1 MIDPLGVIQIG
12 AGILATF
19 PLIDHWWRMRRI
31 SNQRNMEP
39 GEEKTDSPIVV
50 VLPIWN
56 EEKIIR
62 LRLENLSEQRYV
74 GDWSLMIVDSAS
86 TDNGLQIIDT
96 WLN

>member
-39 GEEKTDSPIVV
+39 REKKTNSPIVV

-74 GDWSLMIVDSAS
+74 CLLYTSDAADE
-86 TDNGLQIIDT
+86 
-96 WLN
+96 